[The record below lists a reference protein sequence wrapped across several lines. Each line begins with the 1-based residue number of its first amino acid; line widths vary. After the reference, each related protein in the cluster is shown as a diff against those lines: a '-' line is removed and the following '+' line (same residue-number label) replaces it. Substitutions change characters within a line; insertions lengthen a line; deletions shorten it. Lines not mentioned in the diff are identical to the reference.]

1 MVLVPAVMQILGER
15 SWWLPAWLGRVIPRA
30 TLEAA

>member
-15 SWWLPAWLGRVIPRA
+15 SWWLPRWMGRLIPRVA
-30 TLEAA
+30 PA